1 MCTGHLEC
9 GGCAHGKD
17 ARPSSRAQFWF
28 DGLVLSGQTVV
39 SGLLE
44 QGSRLVNLVK
54 KKACESGRVA
64 SV

>member
-1 MCTGHLEC
+1 MGVVCV
-9 GGCAHGKD
+9 
-17 ARPSSRAQFWF
+17 F

-39 SGLLE
+39 SDLLE